1 MDRHRRQ
8 FTFRPLSACINPR
21 LAVTTPACCKAS
33 LICLSFSRSLSW
45 NS

>member
-8 FTFRPLSACINPR
+8 FTFRPRSACVNP
-21 LAVTTPACCKAS
+21 LSVVITPACCKAPLFCHS
-33 LICLSFSRSLSW
+33 LSRSLSW